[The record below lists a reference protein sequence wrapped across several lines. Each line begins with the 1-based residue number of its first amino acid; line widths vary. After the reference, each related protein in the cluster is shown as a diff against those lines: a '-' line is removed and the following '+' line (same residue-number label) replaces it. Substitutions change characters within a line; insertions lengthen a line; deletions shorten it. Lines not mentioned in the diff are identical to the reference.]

1 MRDFALGGR
10 DLGVA
15 RVGAGGDGGRGELD
29 AVGDEDGAG
38 GIGAV
43 EEGDGG
49 GVQVV
54 AVGDEGVVGGLGLE
68 AAVLRGRWEGDQ
80 AGETGLAGVQRCH
93 GVEGVRQAGGAGTEG
108 GETVGVGGGRVAEG
122 DAG

>member
-38 GIGAV
+38 GVGAV

-49 GVQVV
+49 GVEVV
-54 AVGDEGVVGGLGLE
+54 AVGDEGVVGGLG
-68 AAVLRGRWEGDQ
+68 AAVLRERRWEGNQ
-80 AGETGLAGVQRCH
+80 AGETGLARVQRYH
-93 GVEGVRQAGGAGTEG
+93 GVEGVR
-108 GETVGVGGGRVAEG
+108 
-122 DAG
+122 